1 MTEAVVRN
9 LILKAL
15 KEVGVEKIDRSMPW
29 RSKEE
34 ALEISAR
41 TWLRYA
47 LENGLSE
54 EELYKKLLEAF
65 EFMKDFYF
73 RAKYGRKSAYFL
85 DNFTPYGYRV
95 AKEAK
100 ELGIDEVIQRLLS
113 VKEYLEFYRKKIELW
128 NEALKRGEDKELIIT
143 YETLKGGEKYIP
155 IYTFFVSA
163 TIRGRNSIRLSK
175 ETIKV
180 VEEVA
185 KEEGVSDELLMKE
198 VEFSFEGEIESWIW
212 ELDKVLGKRNYLER
226 RIGDNELML
235 LEETDEGRKKELEK
249 KVEEAEKEKGELEEK
264 LRKML
269 EEAKEGLLKKAI
281 IELFRYPYD
290 PDTDGFSDSAMYI
303 GLVYTEKENWEKVRE
318 WLKERV
324 RQIAREEIEEIK
336 ESKKSKKRVRR

>member
-15 KEVGVEKIDRSMPW
+15 KEVGVKKIRCSLPW
-29 RSKEE
+29 RSKEG
-34 ALEISAR
+34 ALEISTR
-41 TWLRYA
+41 NWLRYA

-65 EFMKDFYF
+65 EFMKDFFF
-73 RAKYGRKSAYFL
+73 RAEYGRKSAYFL

-113 VKEYLEFYRKKIELW
+113 VKEYFEFNGEKIELW
-128 NEALKRGEDKELIIT
+128 SKALKRGEDKELIISH
-143 YETLKGGEKYIP
+143 YTLEGGEKYVP
-155 IYTFFVSA
+155 IYAFDVSV
-163 TIRGRNSIRLSK
+163 TGDWESIRLSK
-175 ETIKV
+175 VVEKV

-185 KEEGVSDELLMKE
+185 KEERTSEVLLYKE
-198 VEFSFEGEIESWIW
+198 VEFSFEGEIKPWIW
-212 ELDKVLGKRNYLER
+212 KLEKGLREIDYLEE
-226 RIGDNELML
+226 RIGNNKLML

-249 KVEEAEKEKGELEEK
+249 KVEEAEKKKGELEEK

-281 IELFRYPYD
+281 IGLFRYHYD
-290 PDTDGFSDSAMYI
+290 PDTDSVSDSAIYE
-303 GLVYTEKENWEKVRE
+303 GVVYTEKENWEKVRE